1 MYKVKKEGEVRRK
14 QKNWGY
20 QKEKEKNTGLK
31 ERTGGPAL
39 SGERGKQEEREE
51 NKILYMVEGEG

>member
-20 QKEKEKNTGLK
+20 QKEKEKNTGQK
-31 ERTGGPAL
+31 EKTGDPA
-39 SGERGKQEEREE
+39 
-51 NKILYMVEGEG
+51 